1 MEYSKVAVT
10 STGCEASIREQESVM
25 ELIGKSYDLEKRI
38 AETLR
43 RMENNLFG
51 CTQKEEKEEEPR
63 CFRDIC
69 AMHLKRMGEIDEV
82 LQSIA
87 ERLGV

>member
-1 MEYSKVAVT
+1 MNYRAENAPCVVEETA
-10 STGCEASIREQESVM
+10 REPESVM
-25 ELIGKSYDLEKRI
+25 ELIGKSHDLEKRI

-51 CTQKEEKEEEPR
+51 CTPKEEKEEEPR

-87 ERLGV
+87 KRLGA

>member
-1 MEYSKVAVT
+1 MNYREANAPCVDEEAV
-10 STGCEASIREQESVM
+10 REPGSVID
-25 ELIGKSYDLEKRI
+25 LIGKSYELEKQI

-43 RMENNLFG
+43 RMEKNLFG
-51 CTQKEEKEEEPR
+51 CTPKEEKEEAPR

-69 AMHLKRMGEIDEV
+69 AMHLERMGEIDAV
-82 LQSIA
+82 LRSIA

>member
-1 MEYSKVAVT
+1 MNYREANAPCVGEAAV
-10 STGCEASIREQESVM
+10 REPESVV

-38 AETLR
+38 VETLR
-43 RMENNLFG
+43 RMESNLFG
-51 CTQKEEKEEEPR
+51 CTPKEEKEEEPR
-63 CFRDIC
+63 CFRGIC
-69 AMHLKRMGEIDEV
+69 AMHLKRMGEIDAV

>member
-10 STGCEASIREQESVM
+10 STGCEASIREPESVM
-25 ELIGKSYDLEKRI
+25 ELIGKSHDLEKRI

-51 CTQKEEKEEEPR
+51 CTPKEEEPR

-82 LQSIA
+82 LRSIA

>member
-1 MEYSKVAVT
+1 MNYREANAPCVDEGAV
-10 STGCEASIREQESVM
+10 REPESVM
-25 ELIGKSYDLEKRI
+25 ELIGKSYDLEKQI

-51 CTQKEEKEEEPR
+51 CTPKEEKEDEPR
-63 CFRDIC
+63 GFRDIC
-69 AMHLKRMGEIDEV
+69 AMHLKRMGEIDAV
-82 LQSIA
+82 LRSIA

>member
-1 MEYSKVAVT
+1 MNFREANVPCVGEAAV
-10 STGCEASIREQESVM
+10 REPESVM
-25 ELIGKSYDLEKRI
+25 ELIGKSHDIEKRI

-51 CTQKEEKEEEPR
+51 CTPKEEKEEEPR
-63 CFRDIC
+63 CFRDVC
-69 AMHLKRMGEIDEV
+69 AQHAERMARIDAM
-82 LQSIA
+82 LNSIK

>member
-1 MEYSKVAVT
+1 MNYREENAPCVGEAAV
-10 STGCEASIREQESVM
+10 REQSVV
-25 ELIGKSYDLEKRI
+25 ELIGKSYDFEKQI

-51 CTQKEEKEEEPR
+51 CKPKEEKEEEPR

-69 AMHLKRMGEIDEV
+69 AMHLERMREIDAVLRSIEV
-82 LQSIA
+82 
-87 ERLGV
+87 RLGV

>member
-1 MEYSKVAVT
+1 MNYR
-10 STGCEASIREQESVM
+10 EANAPCVVEETAREPESVM
-25 ELIGKSYDLEKRI
+25 ELIGKSYDLEKQI

-43 RMENNLFG
+43 RMESNLFG

-63 CFRDIC
+63 CLRAVC
-69 AMHLKRMGEIDEV
+69 AMHLERMGEIDGK
-82 LQSIA
+82 LRSIA

>member
-1 MEYSKVAVT
+1 MNFREANVPCVGEAAV
-10 STGCEASIREQESVM
+10 REPESVM
-25 ELIGKSYDLEKRI
+25 ELIGKSHDIEKRI

-51 CTQKEEKEEEPR
+51 CTPKEEKEEEPR

-69 AMHLKRMGEIDEV
+69 AMHLARMGEIDEV

-87 ERLGV
+87 KRLGA

>member
-1 MEYSKVAVT
+1 MNYREANAPCVGEAAV
-10 STGCEASIREQESVM
+10 REPESVM
-25 ELIGKSYDLEKRI
+25 ELIGKSHDIEKRI

-51 CTQKEEKEEEPR
+51 CTPTEEKEEEPR

-69 AMHLKRMGEIDEV
+69 AMHLTRMDEIDEE

-87 ERLGV
+87 KRLGV

>member
-1 MEYSKVAVT
+1 MNYREANVPCVDEGAV
-10 STGCEASIREQESVM
+10 REPESVM
-25 ELIGKSYDLEKRI
+25 EMIGKSHDIEKRI

-51 CTQKEEKEEEPR
+51 CTPKEEKEEEPR

-87 ERLGV
+87 KRLGA

>member
-1 MEYSKVAVT
+1 MNYREANAPCVGEAAVR
-10 STGCEASIREQESVM
+10 GPENIM

-51 CTQKEEKEEEPR
+51 CTPKEEKEEETR

-82 LQSIA
+82 LRSIA

>member
-1 MEYSKVAVT
+1 MNFREANVPCVGEAAV
-10 STGCEASIREQESVM
+10 REPESVM
-25 ELIGKSYDLEKRI
+25 ELIGKSHDIEKRI

-51 CTQKEEKEEEPR
+51 CTPKEEKEEEPR

-69 AMHLKRMGEIDEV
+69 EMHLKRMGEIDEV

-87 ERLGV
+87 KRLGA

>member
-1 MEYSKVAVT
+1 MNYR
-10 STGCEASIREQESVM
+10 EANAPCVGEAAIREPESVM
-25 ELIGKSYDLEKRI
+25 ELIGKSHDLERRI

-51 CTQKEEKEEEPR
+51 CTLKEEKEEEPR

-87 ERLGV
+87 KRLGV

>member
-1 MEYSKVAVT
+1 MNYREANAPCVDEAAV
-10 STGCEASIREQESVM
+10 REPESVM
-25 ELIGKSYDLEKRI
+25 ELIGKSHDIEKQI

-51 CTQKEEKEEEPR
+51 GPPKKEKAEEPR
-63 CFRDIC
+63 CFRDVC
-69 AMHLKRMGEIDEV
+69 AMHLERMDEIDEV
-82 LQSIA
+82 LRSIA

>member
-1 MEYSKVAVT
+1 MNFREANVPCVGEAAV
-10 STGCEASIREQESVM
+10 REPESVM
-25 ELIGKSYDLEKRI
+25 ELIGKSHDLEKRI
-38 AETLR
+38 AETLS
-43 RMENNLFG
+43 RMEKNLFG
-51 CTQKEEKEEEPR
+51 CTPKEEKEEEPR

-87 ERLGV
+87 KRLGA

>member
-1 MEYSKVAVT
+1 MNYREANAPCVDEAAV
-10 STGCEASIREQESVM
+10 REPESVM
-25 ELIGKSYDLEKRI
+25 ELIGKSYDLEKQI

-51 CTQKEEKEEEPR
+51 CTPKEEKEEEPR

-87 ERLGV
+87 KRLGA

>member
-1 MEYSKVAVT
+1 MNFREANAPCVGEAAV
-10 STGCEASIREQESVM
+10 REPESVM
-25 ELIGKSYDLEKRI
+25 ELIGKSHDLEKRI

-51 CTQKEEKEEEPR
+51 CTPKEEKEEEPR

-69 AMHLKRMGEIDEV
+69 AMHLIRMGEIDEM

>member
-1 MEYSKVAVT
+1 MNYGEANVPCVGEGAV
-10 STGCEASIREQESVM
+10 REPESVV

-38 AETLR
+38 AETLS

-51 CTQKEEKEEEPR
+51 CTPKEEKEEEPR
-63 CFRDIC
+63 CFRDFC
-69 AMHLKRMGEIDEV
+69 AMHLKRMGEIDAV
-82 LQSIA
+82 LRSIA

>member
-1 MEYSKVAVT
+1 MNFREENVPCVGEAAV
-10 STGCEASIREQESVM
+10 REPESVM
-25 ELIGKSYDLEKRI
+25 ELIGKSHDIEKRI

-51 CTQKEEKEEEPR
+51 CTPKEEKEEEPR

-87 ERLGV
+87 KRLGA

>member
-1 MEYSKVAVT
+1 MNYRDANAPCVGEAAV
-10 STGCEASIREQESVM
+10 GEPESVM
-25 ELIGKSYDLEKRI
+25 ELIGKSYDLEKQI

-51 CTQKEEKEEEPR
+51 CTTKEEKEEEPR

-82 LQSIA
+82 LRSIA

>member
-1 MEYSKVAVT
+1 MNYRAENAPCVVEETA
-10 STGCEASIREQESVM
+10 REPESVM

-51 CTQKEEKEEEPR
+51 CTQKEEEEEEPR

-69 AMHLKRMGEIDEV
+69 AMHLKRMGEINAV
-82 LQSIA
+82 LRSIA

>member
-1 MEYSKVAVT
+1 MNFREANVPCVGEAAV
-10 STGCEASIREQESVM
+10 REPESVM
-25 ELIGKSYDLEKRI
+25 ELIGKSHDIEKRI

-51 CTQKEEKEEEPR
+51 CTPKEEKEEEPR

-69 AMHLKRMGEIDEV
+69 AMLLKRMGEIDEV

-87 ERLGV
+87 KRLGA